1 MSESILRAISL
12 DEPVNIMNSEDF
24 RQYCLDTGS
33 HWLYYIPD
41 SGWEKAWIQLKY
53 AQTHFVRGYYETGTY
68 PPDPSRPSGNVWVI
82 YRKDGP
88 AKYRD
93 YDVKE
98 DPEGYLNRCHCYS
111 PDVLTYSADLVA
123 GAGHKTELCITCQTL
138 YPDAPRGLTPK
149 QIQQRIEG
157 NLRVLLE

>member
-1 MSESILRAISL
+1 MDAPNRFDL
-12 DEPVNIMNSEDF
+12 DEAVNIMNFEDF

-33 HWLYYIPD
+33 TWLYYIPD
-41 SGWEKAWIQLKY
+41 TGWRKAWLQLYY

-82 YRKDGP
+82 YRNDGP
-88 AKYRD
+88 AKYTD

-98 DPEGYLNRCHCYS
+98 DPEGYLSRCHCYS
-111 PDVLTYSADLVA
+111 PDVLTYSASLNA
-123 GAGHKTELCITCQTL
+123 GGDTPELCITCQTL

-149 QIQQRIEG
+149 QIQQQIDEH
-157 NLRVLLE
+157 LRMVLE